1 MTRNILKRGVF
12 FLMNVT
18 LMVFVAYTVG
28 IFQHN
33 YTFMP
38 DYARF
43 IGPAVMIEYT
53 FVDSDGRESTM
64 LGSGTAIAKRQ
75 LANGTWEIDILTVK
89 HVIGNAKNEENGI
102 VTWKPLTI
110 TRWVIPYNGTSPV
123 FIQQQGHVVRLSE
136 KYDLALVR
144 VTSGDPF
151 PTAEIARTQVK
162 IGETVCAVGSPNG
175 LPPTLTCGRM
185 SFDSYKLPGYDTEVL
200 YTNTLV
206 WSGNSGGALYN
217 EKYEL
222 VGVSMSLW
230 GSPHL
235 SFFVKLEHILEFLHE
250 YV

>member
-43 IGPAVMIEYT
+43 I
-53 FVDSDGRESTM
+53 
-64 LGSGTAIAKRQ
+64 
-75 LANGTWEIDILTVK
+75 
-89 HVIGNAKNEENGI
+89 AKNEENGI